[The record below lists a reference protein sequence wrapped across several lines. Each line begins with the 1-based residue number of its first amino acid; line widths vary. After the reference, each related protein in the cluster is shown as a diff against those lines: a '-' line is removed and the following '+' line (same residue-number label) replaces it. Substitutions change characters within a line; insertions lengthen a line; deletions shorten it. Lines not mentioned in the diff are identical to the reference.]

1 MEAEE
6 EVYNEVCC
14 LVRVLQCESG
24 FVVAVVVAA
33 VAFGLG
39 DGSEDQYRN
48 DDESQADDFGTDR
61 WWQKDR
67 LIVY

>member
-1 MEAEE
+1 MLGEI
-6 EVYNEVCC
+6 
-14 LVRVLQCESG
+14 LGGESG
-24 FVVAVVVAA
+24 FDAVVAA

-67 LIVY
+67 FIVYP